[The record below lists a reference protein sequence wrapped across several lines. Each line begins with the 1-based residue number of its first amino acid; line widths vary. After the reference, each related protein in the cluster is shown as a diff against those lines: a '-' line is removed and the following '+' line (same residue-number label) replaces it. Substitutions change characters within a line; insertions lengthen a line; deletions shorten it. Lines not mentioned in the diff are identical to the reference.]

1 MTLKSCVLSVSRV
14 SQFCI
19 LTFAT
24 PTRGDYKN
32 VSRRKSANPKRFLES
47 AMMKTKTIVK
57 VSTISIDIEASRNN
71 TNTPQSAGTVNI
83 VIKTKVK

>member
-1 MTLKSCVLSVSRV
+1 MGVANVKIQNFETRETPRTQDSSVINSPH
-14 SQFCI
+14 I
-19 LTFAT
+19 LA
-24 PTRGDYKN
+24 
-32 VSRRKSANPKRFLES
+32 RKFYQRFFES

-71 TNTPQSAGTVNI
+71 TNMPQSAGTINI

>member
-1 MTLKSCVLSVSRV
+1 MILKSCVLGVSRV

-47 AMMKTKTIVK
+47 AMMKTKTIV
-57 VSTISIDIEASRNN
+57 STISIDIEASRNN
-71 TNTPQSAGTVNI
+71 TNMPQSAGTINI